1 MKDEEF
7 LPDVEEK
14 EMKHQQKLESTLIV
28 PKKPDDML
36 KHNVESGGILFKY
49 DLPVENQPLTFRSQL
64 IVKEDL
70 ENTPLENLYENL
82 DIDKDSSY
90 ESFIIKL
97 NQNYNNEID
106 MYGDVK
112 KAGESHLKVSFL
124 I

>member
-1 MKDEEF
+1 M
-7 LPDVEEK
+7 
-14 EMKHQQKLESTLIV
+14 
-28 PKKPDDML
+28 
-36 KHNVESGGILFKY
+36 
-49 DLPVENQPLTFRSQL
+49 
-64 IVKEDL
+64 KEDL

-112 KAGESHLKVSFL
+112 KAGESHLKVRFL